1 MSTNNY
7 YYTFDNCYSK
17 PINITDVS
25 FSEHLTTNFYH
36 STVAS
41 VKDCENEALRNNSEF
56 FLINDVSRSLNN
68 IYTNCYIPKPDNTI
82 INTSIFGISSEIIGR
97 VLELFNGLFKTTTIT
112 NPYNIQTENIDTCN
126 NLMYNNQFIDEF
138 NKKCFKYLIDGG
150 IYTPKKYYAYY
161 RKPYLSFDNIDRM
174 NSIKDPSH
182 YTSGEFFESLS
193 DYDELLKFNSSIPVP
208 QYGSLTIAFEKYICS
223 DSQADEAFFDGKLQE
238 LSANY
243 TRLFTSLN
251 AIKSDLS
258 SINYINNYDDET
270 LRSLNVNIVNKSREL
285 NRLLTSGGA
294 NNGRLDDTTLLTY
307 FKIVENSILL
317 LLIIC
322 FIFYFTKKKQYK
334 QT

>member
-97 VLELFNGLFKTTTIT
+97 VLELFNGLFKATT

-161 RKPYLSFDNIDRM
+161 RKPYLSFANIDRM

-258 SINYINNYDDET
+258 DINYINNYDDET